1 MIKKSMQKVQ
11 GIRLMDNLKKV
22 DLKLSEKPR
31 SDMIVDSILKYIRD
45 NDLKPG
51 DRLPSER
58 ALAERFGVNRATLRE
73 AARILSIVNIIE
85 IRQQGGM
92 FVAKPGSSSRFDYF
106 KLCMQSGQISMAE
119 IFETRLIM
127 EVECIAL
134 AAANITDEQLDALE
148 GIISSVSIYDPTGFA
163 KADEALHGIIYAA
176 TGNRALQLLMQTVSM
191 WTVVSRKFSN
201 SFEDVRR
208 IVHSDH
214 EAIYLALRNRDVE
227 RCRECMR
234 QHILHL
240 QKIQDI
246 QDTMLKAEF
255 AKLRQDADLAA
266 NP

>member
-1 MIKKSMQKVQ
+1 ME
-11 GIRLMDNLKKV
+11 NLKKIEQ
-22 DLKLSEKPR
+22 SPIEKPKA
-31 SDMIVDSILKYIRD
+31 DMIVDLILKYIKD

-58 ALAERFGVNRATLRE
+58 AMAELFGVNRATLRE
-73 AARILSIVNIIE
+73 AARILSVVNIIE

-92 FVAKPGSSSRFDYF
+92 FVSKLGSNSRFDYF

-134 AAANITDEQLDALE
+134 AAVNITDEQLDALE
-148 GIISSVSIYDPTGFA
+148 ETISSVSIYDPEGFA
-163 KADEALHGIIYAA
+163 KADETLHSIIYAS

-191 WTVVSRKFSN
+191 WTVVSRRFSN
-201 SFEDVRR
+201 SYEDVRR
-208 IVHSDH
+208 IVHADH
-214 EAIYLALRNRDVE
+214 EAIYLALRNHDVDKCRD
-227 RCRECMR
+227 CMR

-240 QKIQDI
+240 KKIQDI

-255 AKLRQDADLAA
+255 AKLRMDVDAAE
-266 NP
+266 NSNR